1 MLGPKELLM
10 IIQLVVSGHKSSNL
24 EAIDKV

>member
-1 MLGPKELLM
+1 MLVPKGLLM
-10 IIQLVVSGHKSSNL
+10 IIELVVSGHKSSNL